1 MGTSSNK
8 WKAVYAT
15 SFVGDGASLTNLATA
30 NLTGTIADANLK
42 EISSAGK
49 TYGSTSAQTPSFDG
63 TFLVPYITVD
73 KYGRVTGGNTAS
85 VALPKYDVVTAS
97 KAGLMSSDMLATL
110 NKINVN
116 AEVNQNAF
124 SQLKV
129 GTTTYDAPSK
139 SSVATFAGKNLAIT
153 LDNAGKITYE
163 LTAGG
168 IKEALGDTAATETY
182 VSESIAALV
191 GSAPTTLD
199 TLGKLAAALKSN
211 PDVVKVLEDSIA
223 TKVSKAGDT
232 MTNKLTI
239 SAGGLA
245 VTGASTFA
253 NKVTLS

>member
-1 MGTSSNK
+1 M
-8 WKAVYAT
+8 
-15 SFVGDGASLTNLATA
+15 
-30 NLTGTIADANLK
+30 
-42 EISSAGK
+42 
-49 TYGSTSAQTPSFDG
+49 
-63 TFLVPYITVD
+63 TVD
-73 KYGRVTGGNTAS
+73 KYGRVTSGGTSS
-85 VALPKYDVVTAS
+85 VALPKYSAVTTSAD
-97 KAGLMSSDMLATL
+97 GLMTSAMLTKL
-110 NKINVN
+110 NGIAAG